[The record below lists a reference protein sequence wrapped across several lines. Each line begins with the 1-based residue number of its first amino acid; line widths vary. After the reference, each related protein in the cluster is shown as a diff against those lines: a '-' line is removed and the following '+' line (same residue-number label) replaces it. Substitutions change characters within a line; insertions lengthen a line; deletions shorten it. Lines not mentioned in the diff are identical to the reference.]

1 MTHPDDASL
10 PLPVARPAASAPPAP
25 RRRRRWLLVLLVP
38 VLMFSGAVIGLYF
51 QPPALRGF
59 YALTGLRPGGGAAY
73 PIALPPD
80 IELPRDMAET
90 MRATD
95 VLGLARLLPRGDLSP
110 VAAPYGAGDARLAE
124 ILVAEGGR
132 VDKGAVVAR
141 LDNHDVLH
149 SAVLQAEAA
158 LAIREAALMQTRA
171 AVQSSRDEAQATLD
185 QMRAAAADATTQR
198 QRTEELLARAAA
210 TRATLDAQLAAE
222 RQALAAVAK
231 AEATL
236 ARFTT
241 VALDDQPD
249 VVVARRNLQA
259 AQADLDR
266 ARRDIGRAEVL
277 APITGT
283 VLDITATP
291 GARPPAEGIMLIGDT
306 SVMMAEA
313 EIWQDRISQVAVGQ
327 PVELASTAL
336 GRTFHG
342 RVQSIGLIVGR
353 QGLVAD
359 DTAANTDARVVR
371 VMVALD
377 AASSTQAAGFTNL
390 EVIARIDT
398 RPAPAPAPAGPG
410 PAAAPGVA
418 PGAEP
423 GAAPGAAPGAE
434 PAHDPAP
441 AHDPGPGPTATTGT
455 APTPATNSATTTAT
469 VPAPAAAPAPAPATG
484 TASAANPAA
493 TGIPPAASSPPA
505 SAADRAG
512 ESEAFTA
519 SATGPAPEPAA
530 DPATTGAA
538 PAANSP
544 PASATEAAT
553 ATAPSAA
560 TKAAPAPATDS
571 ANTTTPAPAPN
582 PKAAP

>member
-73 PIALPPD
+73 PIALSPD

-124 ILVAEGGR
+124 ILVAEGAR

-171 AVQSSRDEAQATLD
+171 AVQSSRDEALATLD

-266 ARRDIGRAEVL
+266 ARRDMGRAEVL

-377 AASSTQAAGFTNL
+377 AASSRQAAGFTNL

-398 RPAPAPAPAGPG
+398 RPDPARAQAGPAPAIGVAPVADS
-410 PAAAPGVA
+410 AAAPT
-418 PGAEP
+418 P
-423 GAAPGAAPGAE
+423 
-434 PAHDPAP
+434 DPAP
-441 AHDPGPGPTATTGT
+441 VSDPSPTATTGT
-455 APTPATNSATTTAT
+455 VPTPATDSATSTAT
-469 VPAPAAAPAPAPATG
+469 APAPVAD
-484 TASAANPAA
+484 TASASAADPAA
-493 TGIPPAASSPPA
+493 TGIAPAASAPA
-505 SAADRAG
+505 GSAADA
-512 ESEAFTA
+512 APTA
-519 SATGPAPEPAA
+519 PASTADPATAPSPAPVASPATATAA
-530 DPATTGAA
+530 DPATTASA
-538 PAANSP
+538 PAAR
-544 PASATEAAT
+544 PAPTPTAAPTPVPT
-553 ATAPSAA
+553 ATP
-560 TKAAPAPATDS
+560 
-571 ANTTTPAPAPN
+571 
-582 PKAAP
+582 

>member
-1 MTHPDDASL
+1 MTHSDDASL

-124 ILVAEGGR
+124 ILVAEGAR

-266 ARRDIGRAEVL
+266 ARRDMGRAEVL

-398 RPAPAPAPAGPG
+398 RPDPAPAPAGPA
-410 PAAAPGVA
+410 PAIGVA
-418 PGAEP
+418 PVADSA
-423 GAAPGAAPGAE
+423 AAPGAAPA
-434 PAHDPAP
+434 PDPAP
-441 AHDPGPGPTATTGT
+441 ARNPGPTATTGT
-455 APTPATNSATTTAT
+455 APTPATDSATSTAT
-469 VPAPAAAPAPAPATG
+469 VPAPTAD

-493 TGIPPAASSPPA
+493 TGIAPAAEAAADTAPTAPA
-505 SAADRAG
+505 SN
-512 ESEAFTA
+512 
-519 SATGPAPEPAA
+519 
-530 DPATTGAA
+530 AA
-538 PAANSP
+538 PAS
-544 PASATEAAT
+544 T
-553 ATAPSAA
+553 AT
-560 TKAAPAPATDS
+560 PA
-571 ANTTTPAPAPN
+571 